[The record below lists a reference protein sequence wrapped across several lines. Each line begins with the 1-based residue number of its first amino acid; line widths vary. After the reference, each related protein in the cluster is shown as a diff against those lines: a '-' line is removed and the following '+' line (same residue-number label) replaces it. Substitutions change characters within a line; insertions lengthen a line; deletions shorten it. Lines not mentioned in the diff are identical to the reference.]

1 MQKLITHST
10 GVDEIL
16 NLFGVD
22 EILNLFGLDDWALFD
37 ARFKCNEC
45 S

>member
-1 MQKLITHST
+1 MDDMQKLITHST
-10 GVDEIL
+10 
-16 NLFGVD
+16 GVD